1 MPRYLFLS
9 GIQLKGRLLN
19 TCQLT
24 ESDNLVL
31 FERFQREDYYA
42 QKKQKRIGAYD
53 GG

>member
-1 MPRYLFLS
+1 MPRYLFS
-9 GIQLKGRLLN
+9 VSIQLERRLLN
-19 TCQLT
+19 TRPQI
-24 ESDNLVL
+24 ESDSLVS